1 MNRAF
6 RDLEALIGNS
16 SLPPVESWNP
26 SKIGQIDIRIRSDG
40 VWLHEEREF
49 SRNSIPK
56 LFATVLVCEQGGYY
70 LKTPHEKLRIQV
82 DDVPFVVVDFEAE
95 GSGSHQKVIV
105 STNFD
110 EHVYIDD
117 AHRIYTTEIQ
127 GEKRPYVHIRSGLN
141 AAIARSVYYR
151 LANDLVVSNERDE
164 LVLWSCGVEFVLEHG
179 AANSEQT

>member
-16 SLPPVESWNP
+16 SLPPVESWSP

-40 VWLHEEREF
+40 VWLHEGREF

-56 LFATVLVCEQGGYY
+56 LFATVLVREQDRYY
-70 LKTPHEKLRIQV
+70 LKTPQEKLRIQV
-82 DDVPFVVVDFEAE
+82 DDAPFVVVDFEAE

-110 EHVYIDD
+110 EHVYIDHE
-117 AHRIYTTEIQ
+117 HRIYTTEFQ

-141 AAIARSVYYR
+141 AAVSRSVYYR
-151 LANDLVVSNERDE
+151 LANDLVVANGRDE
-164 LVLWSCGVEFVLEHG
+164 LVLWSCGVEFVLARG
-179 AANSEQT
+179 VA